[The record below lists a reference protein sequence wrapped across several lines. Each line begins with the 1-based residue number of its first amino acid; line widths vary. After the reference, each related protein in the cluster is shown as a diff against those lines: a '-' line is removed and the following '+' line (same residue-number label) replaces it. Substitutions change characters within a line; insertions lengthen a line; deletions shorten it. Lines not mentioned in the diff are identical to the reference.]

1 MTTLTAKQLAY
12 LLFKMGERKVYVSI
26 DYAGSS
32 YGTLVQA
39 SVTFNEDCVII
50 FPASVSLDYPSRY
63 DELNII
69 GEMKG
74 E

>member
-26 DYAGSS
+26 DDAGSS
-32 YGTLVQA
+32 YGTLVRA
-39 SVTFNEDCVII
+39 SITFNEDSVII
-50 FPASVSLDYPSRY
+50 FPAIMNLDYPSRY
-63 DELNII
+63 DDLNII